1 MPDSEVAAGVH
12 RRRRDDAEEAV
23 ALAAAAL
30 RAAALVRFSPDPV
43 IGFTPDGVITEWN
56 PAAERMYGH
65 TAEQALGQRVD
76 LIVPPELSTDALFA
90 RVRAGETIGGLDTQ
104 SMTRTGE
111 RIDVSISMS
120 PIVDDHGEA
129 IGVAGF
135 TRDIGVRVLADER
148 LRRSEMLLTEAQELT
163 SIGSWEWDLISGE
176 IFWSPELFRILGLDP
191 GRVVPCFDA
200 YLGCIHPDDRPAAQR
215 DFAAVAT
222 TGTATMRTSRMLGS
236 DGVLRI
242 TQSRTRAT
250 TDADGRVVR
259 LNGTTQDVSE
269 LVHAN
274 ERLER
279 ANRRNEALLNSAGDG
294 IYGIDRDGMTTF
306 ANPVAARLTGHAV
319 EHLVGRSRH
328 DTFRHTRP
336 DGTTYAERDCPV
348 SASLADGTVHR
359 CDADVYWRK
368 DGSSFPVEYTST
380 PIFEQGVVVGAVVV
394 FKDISA
400 RRDLEHAKDAFVAS
414 ISHELRTPLTSIRG
428 YLELFSDEASGPLTD
443 DQRRFLAIVDRN
455 ADRLLRVVSSLLL
468 VAQVDAGAVE
478 LALTD
483 VDVAGLLRHGME
495 VAAPLATANG
505 LELVAELTATPGLRA
520 DRELLGQVIDNLVS
534 NAIKFTPAGGCVTLR
549 CFPVADHVVLEVA
562 DTGLGMSE
570 HEQEQLFERFYR
582 TAAAGERAIPG
593 TGLGLTIVKAFVEAH
608 HGTIAMTSA
617 PGAGTTFRVELPL
630 AGPVLPA
637 GS

>member
-1 MPDSEVAAGVH
+1 E
-12 RRRRDDAEEAV
+12 
-23 ALAAAAL
+23 
-30 RAAALVRFSPDPV
+30 
-43 IGFTPDGVITEWN
+43 
-56 PAAERMYGH
+56 
-65 TAEQALGQRVD
+65 ALGQSVD
-76 LIVPPELSTDALFA
+76 LIVPPELSAAGLFE
-90 RVRAGETIGGLDTQ
+90 RVRGGEMIVGLDTQ
-104 SMTRTGE
+104 SMTRSGE
-111 RIDVSISMS
+111 RVDVSISMS
-120 PIVDDHGEA
+120 PIFDERGEA

-163 SIGSWEWDLISGE
+163 SIGSWEWDLITGE

-215 DFAAVAT
+215 DFAVVAT
-222 TGTATMRTSRMLGS
+222 TGTATVRTSRILGS

-250 TDADGRVVR
+250 TGADGRVVR

-269 LVHAN
+269 AVHAN

-294 IYGIDRDGMTTF
+294 IYGIDRDGVTTF
-306 ANPVAARLTGHAV
+306 ANPVAARLTGYAV

-328 DTFRHTRP
+328 DTFRHTRS
-336 DGTTYAERDCPV
+336 DGSPYAERDCPV

-428 YLELFSDEASGPLTD
+428 YLELVCDEESGPLTD
-443 DQRRFLAIVDRN
+443 EQRRFLAVVDRN
-455 ADRLLRVVSSLLL
+455 ADRLLRVVGSLLL

-478 LALTD
+478 LALDD
-483 VDVAGLLRHGME
+483 VDVADLLRQGME
-495 VAAPLATANG
+495 VASPLATANG
-505 LELVAELTATPGLRA
+505 LELRAELGVTPVLRA
-520 DRELLGQVIDNLVS
+520 DRELLGQVVDNLVS

-549 CFPVADHVVLEVA
+549 CSAVADRVVLEVA

-570 HEQEQLFERFYR
+570 PEQAQLFERFYR
-582 TAAAGERAIPG
+582 TAAADEHAIQG

-608 HGTIAMTSA
+608 EGTISVTSA
-617 PGAGTTFRVELPL
+617 SDAGTTFRVELPL
-630 AGPVLPA
+630 AGPVHRA
-637 GS
+637 AA

>member
-1 MPDSEVAAGVH
+1 MRDSEVATRAH
-12 RRRRDDAEEAV
+12 RRRRDDAPEAV

-43 IGFTPDGVITEWN
+43 IGFTTDGVITEWN

-65 TAEQALGQRVD
+65 TAEQALGQSVD
-76 LIVPPELSTDALFA
+76 IIVPPELSADGLFA

-104 SMTRTGE
+104 SVTRAGE

-120 PIVDDHGEA
+120 PITDDDGEA

-163 SIGSWEWDLISGE
+163 SIGSWEWDLITGE
-176 IFWSPELFRILGLDP
+176 VFWSPELFRILGLDP
-191 GRVVPCFDA
+191 GLVVPCFDA
-200 YLGCIHPDDRPAAQR
+200 YVECIHPDDRPAAQR
-215 DFAAVAT
+215 DFAMVAS
-222 TGTATMRTSRMLGS
+222 TGTATRRTSRILGG
-236 DGVLRI
+236 DGMLRI

-250 TDADGRVVR
+250 TDSEGRVVR

-269 LVHAN
+269 VVHAN
-274 ERLER
+274 KRLER

-294 IYGIDRDGMTTF
+294 IYGIDRDGVTTF

-328 DTFRHTRP
+328 DTFRHTRQ
-336 DGTTYAERDCPV
+336 DGTAYAERDCPV

-380 PIFEQGVVVGAVVV
+380 PIFEQDVVVGAVVV
-394 FKDISA
+394 FKDITE

-428 YLELFSDEASGPLTD
+428 YLELFADEASGPLTEQ
-443 DQRRFLAIVDRN
+443 QRRFLAVVDRN
-455 ADRLLRVVSSLLL
+455 ADRLLRVVGNLLL
-468 VAQVDAGAVE
+468 VAQVDAGAIGLE
-478 LALTD
+478 LDEVDAAALIH
-483 VDVAGLLRHGME
+483 HGVE

-505 LELVAELTATPGLRA
+505 LDLVAEVSATPLLRG
-520 DRELLGQVIDNLVS
+520 DRARLGQVVDNLVS
-534 NAIKFTPAGGCVTLR
+534 NAIKFTPAGGQVALR
-549 CFPVADHVVLEVA
+549 CFAVEDRVVLEVA
-562 DTGLGMSE
+562 DTGLGMSD

-582 TAAAGERAIPG
+582 TAAADEHAIQG

-608 HGTIAMTSA
+608 DGVVSVTSA
-617 PGAGTTFRVELPL
+617 IGAGTTFRVELPL
-630 AGPVLPA
+630 AGPVRR
-637 GS
+637 SVT

>member
-1 MPDSEVAAGVH
+1 MQDSEVAARVH
-12 RRRRDDAEEAV
+12 RRRRDDAPEAV
-23 ALAAAAL
+23 ARAAAA
-30 RAAALVRFSPDPV
+30 RHAAALVRFSPDPV
-43 IGFTPDGVITEWN
+43 IGFTADGVITDWN

-65 TAEQALGQRVD
+65 TAEQALGQSVD
-76 LIVPPELSTDALFA
+76 LIVPPELSAAGLFA
-90 RVRAGETIGGLDTQ
+90 RVQAGETIRGLDTQ
-104 SMTRTGE
+104 SMTRDGE
-111 RIDVSISMS
+111 RVHVSISMS
-120 PIVDDHGEA
+120 PIVDDQGEA

-135 TRDIGVRVLADER
+135 TRDIGARVLADER

-163 SIGSWEWDLISGE
+163 SIGSWEWDLVTGE
-176 IFWSPELFRILGLDP
+176 VFWSPELFRILGLDP

-200 YLGCIHPDDRPAAQR
+200 YLDCIHPDDRQAAQR
-215 DFAAVAT
+215 DFAMVAT
-222 TGTATMRTSRMLGS
+222 TGTATMRTSRMLGG
-236 DGVLRI
+236 DGVTRI

-250 TDADGRVVR
+250 TDGDGRVLR
-259 LNGTTQDVSE
+259 LNGTAQDVSE

-294 IYGIDRDGMTTF
+294 IYGIDRDGVTTF
-306 ANPVAARLTGHAV
+306 ANPVAARLTGYAV

-336 DGTTYAERDCPV
+336 DGTAYAERDCPV

-380 PIFEQGVVVGAVVV
+380 PMLQQGIVVGAVVV

-428 YLELFSDEASGPLTD
+428 YLELIADEASGPLTPQ
-443 DQRRFLAIVDRN
+443 QRRFLAVVDRN
-455 ADRLLRVVSSLLL
+455 ADRLLRVVGDLLL
-468 VAQVDAGAVE
+468 VAQVEAGAIE
-478 LALTD
+478 LALED
-483 VDVAGLLRHGME
+483 VDVAGLIRHGVE
-495 VAAPLATANG
+495 VGAPLAAANG
-505 LELVAELTATPGLRA
+505 LELVADITATPALRA
-520 DRELLGQVIDNLVS
+520 DRARLGQVVDNLVS

-549 CFPVADHVVLEVA
+549 CYPVADRIVLEVA

-570 HEQEQLFERFYR
+570 HEQQHLFERFYR
-582 TAAAGERAIPG
+582 TAAADEHAIQG
-593 TGLGLTIVKAFVEAH
+593 TGLGLTIVRAFVEAH
-608 HGTIAMTSA
+608 DGTIAVTSA
-617 PGAGTTFRVELPL
+617 SGAGTTFRVELPL
-630 AGPVLPA
+630 AGPVRRA
-637 GS
+637 VA